1 MPCIESSGQMTEMAV
16 QILAAMAEG
25 AGLDQVAE
33 KTNLPLYRVRS
44 AARELVEAGL
54 VESSNEIFV
63 LTADGR
69 AALEKA
75 RGRA

>member
-44 AARELVEAGL
+44 AARELAEAGL

-69 AALEKA
+69 AALAKA
-75 RGRA
+75 RGHA